1 MKHWVFFAASFM
13 TLLSGCCGKFTKKRE
28 MKKRDE
34 LDEQVSKDEKHGG
47 DWSTIPTQISELI
60 LSRLSRA
67 DFYQFGEVC
76 TSWRHAFKQSII
88 YRSSSPLPSMPLLLL
103 YQLHLFNDIKTGLF
117 SLIDRKM
124 HFPKIPFFQGSNLH
138 CLGSINGWLIM
149 IDTNATRLSSSSS
162 NSNHHKFPSFFFWNP
177 IANARVML
185 PSKLIIPYRA
195 NWYKLFRKL
204 KASSPDSPDCL
215 VAALF
220 AGQHNIAFC
229 RPHDE
234 SWNIIYVE
242 NNHENAVFADIEL
255 LHGKCYVLTETLNY
269 RNIISIL
276 VYDLQESYS
285 NSSPPKAKILISQ
298 LQQQVEYISPNI
310 RDLIF
315 QNHQLFFYL
324 ASDSISGIL
333 YLILM
338 IVDYNNVHPI
348 EKEFVVYKVDNVNNV
363 PKLVRVIDL
372 NGGILFLSNRD
383 SKIVP
388 SSILTGHED
397 LIKGNNIYFAHV
409 YPNTENYPPMPRIV
423 KFCMSSGRINH
434 IPLPNAELGSEPTC
448 LWFNPTLW

>member
-13 TLLSGCCGKFTKKRE
+13 VLLSGCCCKFTKKRE

-34 LDEQVSKDEKHGG
+34 QVSKDEKQRN
-47 DWSTIPTQISELI
+47 WSKIPTQILELI

-67 DFYQFGEVC
+67 DFYRFGEVC
-76 TSWRHAFKQSII
+76 TSWRHVFKQSII
-88 YRSSSPLPSMPLLLL
+88 YRSPSPLPSMPLLLL
-103 YQLHLFNDIKTGLF
+103 YRLHLFNDIKTGLF

-124 HFPKIPFFQGSNLH
+124 YFPRIPFFQGSNLH

-162 NSNHHKFPSFFFWNP
+162 NSNHHRFPSFFFWNP
-177 IANARVML
+177 IPNARVML
-185 PSKLIIPYRA
+185 PSRINIPYRA
-195 NWYKLFRKL
+195 NWYKLFSKL
-204 KASSPDSPDCL
+204 KASSGPDSPDCL

-220 AGQHNIAFC
+220 TGQHNIAFC

-242 NNHENAVFADIEL
+242 NNNPNAVFADIEL
-255 LHGKCYVLTETLNY
+255 LYGKCYVLTETLNY
-269 RNIISIL
+269 RNITSIL

-285 NSSPPKAKILISQ
+285 SSSPPKAKVLISQ
-298 LQQQVEYISPNI
+298 LHQQVEYNSPNI

-333 YLILM
+333 YLILI

-348 EKEFVVYKVDNVNNV
+348 EREFIVYKVDNFNNV
-363 PKLVRVIDL
+363 PMLVRVMDL
-372 NGGILFLSNRD
+372 NGGILFLSHRD

-388 SSILTGHED
+388 SSTLTGHED
-397 LIKGNNIYFAHV
+397 LIRGNNIYYAHV
-409 YPNTENYPPMPRIV
+409 YPYTENCPLMPRIV
-423 KFCMSSGRINH
+423 KFCMTSGRINH
-434 IPLPNAELGSEPTC
+434 IPLPNPELGSEPTC
-448 LWFNPTLW
+448 LWFNPTIW